1 MEGGAGLASPA
12 PARGARLQGS
22 EGGEGRIPRS
32 PLLEGSREPGLPR
45 DRAPYSAAPHH
56 RAGGGLR
63 GARAFP
69 WKPLRAPGHLWPA
82 LPGAGPVWPARLSR
96 PKRPEGACVLRAP
109 GTERGQPGLQGPR
122 GRAEGQRRRP
132 GSGQGRRA
140 GVEARGLRA
149 EGTAFGESTQ
159 PGRGGPLAH
168 VLPADRPLPGE
179 VARFPGGL
187 FRAWWAPALP
197 PPPCVLASLFQ
208 IMLRLAFW

>member
-1 MEGGAGLASPA
+1 M
-12 PARGARLQGS
+12 
-22 EGGEGRIPRS
+22 
-32 PLLEGSREPGLPR
+32 
-45 DRAPYSAAPHH
+45 
-56 RAGGGLR
+56 
-63 GARAFP
+63 
-69 WKPLRAPGHLWPA
+69 
-82 LPGAGPVWPARLSR
+82 
-96 PKRPEGACVLRAP
+96 LRAP

-159 PGRGGPLAH
+159 PGRGGHSPTSFQRT
-168 VLPADRPLPGE
+168 VL
-179 VARFPGGL
+179 FPGKSLASLGVYFVL
-187 FRAWWAPALP
+187 GGRRLSP